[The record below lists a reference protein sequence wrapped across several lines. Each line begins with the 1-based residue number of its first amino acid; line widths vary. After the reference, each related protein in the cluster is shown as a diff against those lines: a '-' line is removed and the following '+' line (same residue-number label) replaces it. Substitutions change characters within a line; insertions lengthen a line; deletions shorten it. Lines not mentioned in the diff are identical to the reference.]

1 MLILD
6 NITNLCEITKMK
18 PTDREQ
24 EGETMAFLFSLWI
37 TIFFLLNS
45 SHAEILK
52 VLTWFYSLASG
63 TYCH

>member
-6 NITNLCEITKMK
+6 DITNLCELSDMK
-18 PTDREQ
+18 PIDREQ
-24 EGETMAFLFSLWI
+24 EEKTMAFFFSLWI
-37 TIFFLLNS
+37 STFFLLNF

-52 VLTWFYSLASG
+52 VFTWFYSLASG

>member
-1 MLILD
+1 MLILE
-6 NITNLCEITKMK
+6 NITNLCEMK
-18 PTDREQ
+18 PIDREQ